1 MGKIKNL
8 ALVAHDKR
16 KADLIE
22 GVEWKY
28 ESIMHH

>member
-8 ALVAHDKR
+8 ALVAPDNIKE
-16 KADLIE
+16 DLIE